1 MIEEPLKIG
10 QDILECI
17 EGLAFANGQGF
28 GAGYIANIL
37 KGNITDQVTRWRHQR
52 NLSFGKMSM
61 ESLVYIRY
69 MLEQLVG
76 QGFLNRE
83 GEYSTLSLTDSG
95 RQLLRGEA
103 SLMLAKPLAAS
114 KKKEIRVKQKEKRDN
129 DWAGVDEE
137 LFELLRRKRAE
148 LALKRGVP
156 AYVIFGDRSL
166 RNMAALKPL
175 TSDDFMAVFGVGEH
189 KLKVYSEAFINVIK
203 QYTAAK
209 KYLI

>member
-1 MIEEPLKIG
+1 M
-10 QDILECI
+10 
-17 EGLAFANGQGF
+17 
-28 GAGYIANIL
+28 
-37 KGNITDQVTRWRHQR
+37 
-52 NLSFGKMSM
+52 
-61 ESLVYIRY
+61 
-69 MLEQLVG
+69 
-76 QGFLNRE
+76 
-83 GEYSTLSLTDSG
+83 
-95 RQLLRGEA
+95 
-103 SLMLAKPLAAS
+103 
-114 KKKEIRVKQKEKRDN
+114 KQKEKRDN

-137 LFELLRRKRAE
+137 LFELLREKRAE

-175 TSDDFMAVFGVGEH
+175 TRDDFIAVFGVGEH